1 MLTLPTSCRTSC
13 RPFVHSLVSTHRE
26 PSPNR
31 ENPGAQAERELQ
43 GGRELQHSKGRARL
57 RGGQQRTRSGCVA
70 MAATTQETVRVRIEL
85 DAGRLE
91 LELFPSL
98 APLTVANF
106 LSYVDGGTSPLTLT
120 LTYSR
125 HRVLLPAAVLDF
137 THRDFNQP
145 SGRALQRLRALLPR
159 GAAGQPATQRR

>member
-1 MLTLPTSCRTSC
+1 VNPLLTEKTQEHK
-13 RPFVHSLVSTHRE
+13 RPF
-26 PSPNR
+26 
-31 ENPGAQAERELQ
+31 ERELQ

-91 LELFPSL
+91 LVLFPSL